1 MGHRERCTL
10 SLKNWMPIQKASFF
24 QAVVYRFE
32 ELLRAGLLKPGEK
45 LASEAELARTF
56 QVSRPTLREALKALN
71 LLGLLVSRTG
81 DGTYV
86 TEDSRNL
93 FKTAIY
99 FSTFLSAVDF
109 LGLIEARIAIEPF
122 LAELAAQ
129 RATKAEIERMKGHL
143 QKMEGAVGQMQSYL
157 DSEIAFHDEITKAA
171 RSAVLQGIMVSL
183 RDLLLEGRT
192 KITANQ
198 TGKRNFNFHVRIFEA
213 IRRRDPESA
222 RRRMLEHLQDSR
234 NRYEKFYQNLRISSI
249 SQTQYLPGSSLT
261 AIRDVAQPE
270 RPGSRRRRKDLL

>member
-1 MGHRERCTL
+1 
-10 SLKNWMPIQKASFF
+10 MPIQKASFF

-32 ELLRAGLLKPGEK
+32 ELLRTGVLKPGEK
-45 LASEAELARTF
+45 LASEAELARAF

-129 RATKAEIERMKGHL
+129 RATKVELEQMKRHL
-143 QKMEGAVGQMQSYL
+143 HKMGGAVGQMQQYL
-157 DSEIAFHDEITKAA
+157 ENEIAFHDEITKAA
-171 RSAVLQGIMVSL
+171 RSAVLQGIMISL

-192 KITANQ
+192 KITADQ

-213 IRRRDPESA
+213 IRDHDPTLA
-222 RRRMLEHLQDSR
+222 HRRMLEHLQDSR
-234 NRYEKFYQNLRISSI
+234 KRYEQFYQNLKISSI
-249 SQTQYLPGSSLT
+249 SQTQHLPGVPE
-261 AIRDVAQPE
+261 AAVRDVIEPQHSNPH
-270 RPGSRRRRKDLL
+270 RKRKGSL

>member
-1 MGHRERCTL
+1 
-10 SLKNWMPIQKASFF
+10 
-24 QAVVYRFE
+24 
-32 ELLRAGLLKPGEK
+32 
-45 LASEAELARTF
+45 
-56 QVSRPTLREALKALN
+56 

-129 RATKAEIERMKGHL
+129 RATKAEIERMKEHL
-143 QKMEGAVGQMQSYL
+143 QKMESAVGQMQNYL
-157 DSEIAFHDEITKAA
+157 DGEIAFHDEITKAA

-192 KITANQ
+192 KITADQ
-198 TGKRNFNFHVRIFEA
+198 TGKRNFNFHLRIFEA

-234 NRYEKFYQNLRISSI
+234 KRYEKFYQNLRISSI

-261 AIRDVAQPE
+261 RVPDVAQPK
-270 RPGSRRRRKDLL
+270 RPGSRRRRKESLQ

>member
-1 MGHRERCTL
+1 M
-10 SLKNWMPIQKASFF
+10 SVKSWVPIKKASFF

-32 ELLRAGLLKPGEK
+32 ELLRTGVLKPGEK
-45 LASEAELARTF
+45 LASEAELARAF

-86 TEDSRNL
+86 TSDSRNL

-122 LAELAAQ
+122 LAELAAL
-129 RATKAEIERMKGHL
+129 RATKPELDRMKECL
-143 QKMEGAVGQMQSYL
+143 RKMEGSFGQMQKYL
-157 DSEIAFHDEITKAA
+157 DGEIAFHDEITTAA

-192 KITANQ
+192 KITADQ
-198 TGKRNFNFHVRIFEA
+198 TNKRNFDFHVRIFDA
-213 IRRRDPESA
+213 IRRRQPKLA
-222 RRRMLEHLQDSR
+222 HRRMLEHLEDGR
-234 NRYEKFYQNLRISSI
+234 KRYEQFYQDLKITSI
-249 SQTQYLPGSSLT
+249 SQTKHLPGAL
-261 AIRDVAQPE
+261 E
-270 RPGSRRRRKDLL
+270 RSAEGSNEPLRIKRRRSESA

>member
-1 MGHRERCTL
+1 V
-10 SLKNWMPIQKASFF
+10 SVKSWMPIKKASFS
-24 QAVVYRFE
+24 QAVIYRFE
-32 ELLRAGLLKPGEK
+32 ELLRTGVLKPGEK
-45 LASEAELARTF
+45 LASEAELARAF

-86 TEDSRNL
+86 SSDSRNL

-129 RATKAEIERMKGHL
+129 RATKQDLDRMKECL
-143 QKMEGAVGQMQSYL
+143 RKMEGAVGQMQKYL
-157 DSEIAFHDEITKAA
+157 DSEIAFHDEITEAA

-192 KITANQ
+192 KITADQ
-198 TGKRNFNFHVRIFEA
+198 TGKKNFDFHVRIYDA
-213 IRRRDPESA
+213 IRHRQPKLA
-222 RRRMLEHLQDSR
+222 HRRMLEHLQENR
-234 NRYEKFYQNLRISSI
+234 KRYERFYENLKIDSI
-249 SQTQYLPGSSLT
+249 AQTKQLPGVLLSAT
-261 AIRDVAQPE
+261 E
-270 RPGSRRRRKDLL
+270 RFVLPQRAPSGRGRKD

>member
-1 MGHRERCTL
+1 V
-10 SLKNWMPIQKASFF
+10 SVKSWMPIKKASFF

-32 ELLRAGLLKPGEK
+32 ELLRTGVLKPGEK
-45 LASEAELARTF
+45 LASEAELARAF

-129 RATKAEIERMKGHL
+129 RATKAELDRMKECL
-143 QKMEGAVGQMQSYL
+143 RKMEGAIGQMQKYL
-157 DSEIAFHDEITKAA
+157 ESEIAFHDEIATAA
-171 RSAVLQGIMVSL
+171 RSAVLHGIMVSL

-192 KITANQ
+192 KITADQ
-198 TGKRNFNFHVRIFEA
+198 TGRGNLELHIRIYEA
-213 IRRRDPESA
+213 IRKRQPKMA
-222 RRRMLEHLQDSR
+222 HRRMLEHLEDGR
-234 NRYEKFYQNLRISSI
+234 KRYERFYKDLKISSM
-249 SQTQYLPGSSLT
+249 SEAKQLPGTLSS
-261 AIRDVAQPE
+261 AGDGAAP
-270 RPGSRRRRKDLL
+270 SRRLSTGHGRKDSNW

>member
-1 MGHRERCTL
+1 M
-10 SLKNWMPIQKASFF
+10 SVKSWKPIKKASFF

-32 ELLRAGLLKPGEK
+32 ELLRTGVLKPGEK
-45 LASEAELARTF
+45 LASEPELARAF

-86 TEDSRNL
+86 TKDSQNL

-129 RATKAEIERMKGHL
+129 RATRAEIDRMKECIR
-143 QKMEGAVGQMQSYL
+143 KMEGAVGQMQKYL
-157 DSEIAFHDEITKAA
+157 ESEIAFHDEIATAA
-171 RSAVLQGIMVSL
+171 RSAVLHGIMVSL

-192 KITANQ
+192 KITADQ
-198 TGKRNFNFHVRIFEA
+198 TGKGNLQLHVRIYEA
-213 IRRRDPESA
+213 IRRRQPKLA
-222 RRRMLEHLQDSR
+222 HRRMREHLEDGR
-234 NRYEKFYQNLRISSI
+234 KRYEQFYRDLKISSM
-249 SQTQYLPGSSLT
+249 SQIRQLPGSLSSEN
-261 AIRDVAQPE
+261 DNVAQ
-270 RPGSRRRRKDLL
+270 RRRGPTLRVREESNL